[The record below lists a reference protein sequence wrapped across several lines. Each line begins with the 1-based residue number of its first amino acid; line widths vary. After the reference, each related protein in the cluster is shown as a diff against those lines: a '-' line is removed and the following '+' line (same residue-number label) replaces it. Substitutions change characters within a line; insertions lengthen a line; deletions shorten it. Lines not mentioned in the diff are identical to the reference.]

1 MLGIPTA
8 AVLSFLTVA
17 FITPVV
23 IKRCREL
30 GFLSEDLH
38 KPGTM
43 VPYLGGISIL
53 IGFLVGITAT
63 GFYGMDPKAGLAAAL
78 SGTLGGLI
86 GLVDDLFKLNKRSLV
101 LLSAMA
107 GLPIVSFRVGS
118 TVIYALG
125 ELDLGV
131 LFWVLVPVGFC
142 YLMNAVN
149 IYAGFNGI
157 EAGCGLVTSFFL
169 MICSILY
176 RSWDSAMELAALS
189 GALAAFLLWNRYP
202 SRIFPGNSGTY
213 LMGAVLASSIV
224 IGTIKTAGVIATAPY
239 LINFLIRLRNR
250 FTWTVGYVDDSGVI
264 RTKGL
269 EALWSL
275 WIGKGSSEVKIFWK
289 AVLFHSLFGIGA
301 VLFSLASVD
310 QVTVNS

>member
-17 FITPVV
+17 LITPVV
-23 IKRCREL
+23 IRRCREL

-86 GLVDDLFKLNKRSLV
+86 GLVDDLFRLNKRSLV

-131 LFWVLVPVGFC
+131 LFWVLVPIGFS

-176 RSWDSAMELAALS
+176 RSWDSAMELAAIS

-224 IGTIKTAGVIATAPY
+224 IGTIKTAGIIATAPY

-275 WIGKGSSEVKIFWK
+275 WIGKGSSEVRIFWK
-289 AVLFHSLFGIGA
+289 AVLFHSLFGVGA
-301 VLFSLASVD
+301 VLFSYLTAR
-310 QVTVNS
+310 

>member
-1 MLGIPTA
+1 
-8 AVLSFLTVA
+8 
-17 FITPVV
+17 
-23 IKRCREL
+23 
-30 GFLSEDLH
+30 
-38 KPGTM
+38 
-43 VPYLGGISIL
+43 
-53 IGFLVGITAT
+53 
-63 GFYGMDPKAGLAAAL
+63 
-78 SGTLGGLI
+78 
-86 GLVDDLFKLNKRSLV
+86 
-101 LLSAMA
+101 MA

>member
-17 FITPVV
+17 LITPVV
-23 IKRCREL
+23 IRRCREL

-86 GLVDDLFKLNKRSLV
+86 GLVDDLFRLNKRSLV

-131 LFWVLVPVGFC
+131 LFWVLVPIGFC

-176 RSWDSAMELAALS
+176 KSWDSAMELAALS

-224 IGTIKTAGVIATAPY
+224 IGTIKTAGIIATAPY

-275 WIGKGSSEVKIFWK
+275 WIGKGSSEIRIFWK

-301 VLFSLASVD
+301 VLFSL
-310 QVTVNS
+310 VNVNWR

>member
-17 FITPVV
+17 LITPVV
-23 IKRCREL
+23 IRRCREL

-86 GLVDDLFKLNKRSLV
+86 GLVDDLFRLNKRSLV

-131 LFWVLVPVGFC
+131 LFWVLVPIGFS

-169 MICSILY
+169 MVCSILY
-176 RSWDSAMELAALS
+176 KSWDSAMELAALS
-189 GALAAFLLWNRYP
+189 GALTAFLLWNRYP

-224 IGTIKTAGVIATAPY
+224 IGTIKAAGIIATAPY
-239 LINFLIRLRNR
+239 LINFFIRLRNR

-275 WIGKGSSEVKIFWK
+275 WIGKGSSEVRIFWK
-289 AVLFHSLFGIGA
+289 AILFHSLFGIGA
-301 VLFSLASVD
+301 VLFSYLTAR
-310 QVTVNS
+310 

>member
-17 FITPVV
+17 LITPVV
-23 IKRCREL
+23 IRRCREL

-86 GLVDDLFKLNKRSLV
+86 GLVDDLFRLNKRSLV

-131 LFWVLVPVGFC
+131 LFWVLVPIGFC

-176 RSWDSAMELAALS
+176 KSWDSAMELAALS

-239 LINFLIRLRNR
+239 LINFFIRLRNR

-275 WIGKGSSEVKIFWK
+275 WIGKGSSEVRIFWK
-289 AVLFHSLFGIGA
+289 AVLFHSLFGVGA
-301 VLFSLASVD
+301 VLLSLMIK
-310 QVTVNS
+310 

>member
-17 FITPVV
+17 LITPVV
-23 IKRCREL
+23 IRRCREL

-86 GLVDDLFKLNKRSLV
+86 GLVDDLFRLNKRSLV

-131 LFWVLVPVGFC
+131 LFWVLVPIGFC

-157 EAGCGLVTSFFL
+157 EAGCGLVTSFSL

-176 RSWDSAMELAALS
+176 KSWDSAMELAALS

-202 SRIFPGNSGTY
+202 SKIFPGNSGTY

-275 WIGKGSSEVKIFWK
+275 WIGKGSSEVRIFWK
-289 AVLFHSLFGIGA
+289 AVLFHSLFGVGA
-301 VLFSLASVD
+301 VLFSLMIK
-310 QVTVNS
+310 